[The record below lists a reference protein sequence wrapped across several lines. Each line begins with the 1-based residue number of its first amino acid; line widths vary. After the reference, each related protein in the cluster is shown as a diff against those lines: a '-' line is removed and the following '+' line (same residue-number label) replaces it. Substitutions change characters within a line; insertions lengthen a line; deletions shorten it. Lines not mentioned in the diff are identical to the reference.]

1 LIERLLEEGFNS
13 TDIASA
19 LLYHL
24 QGGDAAAASKPKA
37 TRPPEQS
44 PRPVSPGP
52 QRSRFSERG
61 GPRSDDQ
68 APRAPRHTPQA
79 ARVERPRPVAAP
91 APKASPQAPAAKPA
105 AERTYS
111 DAEILASVAPE
122 PPKRIEAKP
131 DSKPKGSR
139 RTPEHQTRLYI
150 NIGEVMGVT
159 PIDIVNAVAGNTGLP
174 GKVVGAVDVREK
186 HLFVDVDTQHAKG
199 IIAKLNRAEIKGHK
213 VKVKVA

>member
-1 LIERLLEEGFNS
+1 
-13 TDIASA
+13 
-19 LLYHL
+19 
-24 QGGDAAAASKPKA
+24 
-37 TRPPEQS
+37 
-44 PRPVSPGP
+44 
-52 QRSRFSERG
+52 
-61 GPRSDDQ
+61 
-68 APRAPRHTPQA
+68 
-79 ARVERPRPVAAP
+79 VERPRPVAAP

-174 GKVVGAVDVREK
+174 GKVVGTVDVREK